1 MRTPNSIVLALVVT
15 GCSYAS
21 NSNHGVTRAELKGT
35 ASVVFTNATPDP
47 ICNMQIQHDGDR
59 SFGDNWLP
67 AELPSGKS
75 IDLRVKPGT
84 YMATWN
90 TCKRDGRPY
99 HAGTLVGQNAFVVKD
114 GKDMV
119 QLFAYVADTVAPTKR
134 AAPRD
139 FHTMVKFPGQV
150 CDGQV
155 AGIDST
161 SRPKD
166 AAKKSV
172 ATADP
177 HDMSEFIDTKATKTK
192 RKTPMK
198 ASLDRKHDLGDRR
211 VGFAQRKLR

>member
-15 GCSYAS
+15 GCSIAGTT
-21 NSNHGVTRAELKGT
+21 NHGVTRAELAGT
-35 ASVVFTNATPDP
+35 ASVVFTNATPEP
-47 ICNMQIQHDGDR
+47 ICNMQIQHDGAR
-59 SFGDNWLP
+59 AFGDNWLP
-67 AELPSGKS
+67 AELPSGSS
-75 IDLRVKPGT
+75 IDLRVQPGT

-90 TCKRDGRPY
+90 TCKRDGKPY
-99 HAGTLVGQNAFVVKD
+99 HAGTLVGQNAFTVKD

-139 FHTMVKFPGQV
+139 FHTMVKFPGQI

-155 AGIDST
+155 AAIDST
-161 SRPKD
+161 SRPKEQKTV
-166 AAKKSV
+166 AA
-172 ATADP
+172 ADP

-211 VGFAQRKLR
+211 VGFAVRKR